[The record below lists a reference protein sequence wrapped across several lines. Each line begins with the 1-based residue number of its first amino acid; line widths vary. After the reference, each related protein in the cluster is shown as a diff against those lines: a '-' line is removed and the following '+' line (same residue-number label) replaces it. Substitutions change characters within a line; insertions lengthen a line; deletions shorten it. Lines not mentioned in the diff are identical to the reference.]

1 MAAALAAH
9 TLQNRSQA
17 DHTPDSPQTRA
28 LRAVAENDPFHSAA
42 SEIQANTALP
52 VDTTVSVRAYAAHGQ
67 ARHQTSCP
75 VVEVPS
81 NASLRDLISFSLT
94 VLQEHCELAF
104 NIAFTLETNNS
115 SKY

>member
-52 VDTTVSVRAYAAHGQ
+52 VDTTVFVRAYAAHG
-67 ARHQTSCP
+67 HQTSCP

-104 NIAFTLETNNS
+104 NIAFTLDTNNS